1 MEGGI
6 RMLNHGVTQDTPKS
20 MMFGAGTI
28 HKGLAFTEEPGS
40 WNFEESLYG
49 ATSGGTKL
57 TITPELVDI
66 EVDGMNVKTK
76 GLTQKVGE
84 SASME
89 TNVVEITPTMIKQ
102 AIIGKDGKSV
112 KGFSEIISKD
122 KIEES
127 DYVERFGYV
136 GKTLAGTPIIVIF
149 DNALC
154 TSGLELEGKN
164 KENAVVK
171 LTMECYGELNGDGV
185 TLPYHIYHP
194 NGVMLSTRE
203 VKQLFDEEGKQEK

>member
-1 MEGGI
+1 MA
-6 RMLNHGVTQDTPKS
+6 LNHGVTAETTKS
-20 MMFGAGTI
+20 IMFGAGTI
-28 HKGLAFTEEPGS
+28 HKGLKFTES

-57 TITPELVDI
+57 TISPELVDI
-66 EVDGMNVKTK
+66 ELDGMNVKTK

-89 TNVVEITPTMIKQ
+89 TNVVEITPAMIKQ
-102 AIIGKDGKSV
+102 AIIGKDGTGV
-112 KGFSEIISKD
+112 TGFSEIVSKD
-122 KIEES
+122 KIEDG
-127 DYVERFGYV
+127 DYVEGFAYV
-136 GKTLAGTPIIVIF
+136 GKTLAGKPIIVVF

-164 KENAVVK
+164 KENAAVK
-171 LTMECYGELNGDGV
+171 LTMECYGGIDGDGI

-194 NGVMLSTRE
+194 NGMEMSLQDLKEE
-203 VKQLFDEEGKQEK
+203 VVEENKGV